1 MTDKEF
7 KRLNKAQLLD
17 IIYQLQLQVD
27 TLTEKNQSLEQAL
40 EDKRLRISNAGNLAE
55 AALEIN
61 NCFRS
66 AQAAADQY
74 VSEIKNLYEAAE
86 AERERILAEARTEAE
101 AILSGAKWEYSHYD
115 SVVKSILE
123 QYEQHHSDN
132 GDSV

>member
-7 KRLNKAQLLD
+7 KRLNKAELLD

-27 TLTEKNQSLEQAL
+27 TLTEKNQSLEKAL
-40 EDKRLRISNAGNLAE
+40 EDKRLRISTAGNLAE

-66 AQAAADQY
+66 AQNAADQY
-74 VSEIKNLYEAAE
+74 INEIKNLYEAAE
-86 AERERILAEARTEAE
+86 AERERILAEARAEAE

-115 SVVKSILE
+115 SVVNSILE
-123 QYEQHHSDN
+123 QYEKRHSDN
-132 GDSV
+132 G